1 MNRHTR
7 GALGALVLAAWGIAL
22 ATSAAAQP
30 PMTLTQQDYF
40 DIQQLNGRYVYAVD
54 ECTNS
59 GYDYADLYAADG
71 TFAVSQAWGDPGV
84 VFADGRE
91 ALARAAGGGKDG
103 CVPRQPTSPVFGIHH
118 IATNLVITPT
128 PTGAYGR
135 SMLLASGVGHD
146 PAAIEWQGGYE
157 DTYVKTAQGW
167 RIQSRVHVWI
177 GMETSVQYKTM
188 VAAGIRLPTRAPAA
202 LSTAPKTP

>member
-1 MNRHTR
+1 MNHRTR
-7 GALGALVLAAWGIAL
+7 APFVVALAAWGIAL
-22 ATSAAAQP
+22 AMSAAAAEP

-40 DIQQLNGRYVYAVD
+40 EIQQLNARYVYAVD

-59 GYDYADLYAADG
+59 GYDYAGLYTADG
-71 TFAVSQAWGDPGV
+71 TFGVSQAWGDPGV
-84 VFADGRE
+84 VFAQGRE

-103 CVPRQPTSPVFGIHH
+103 CVPRQPSSPVFGIHH

-128 PTGAYGR
+128 ATGAYGR
-135 SMLLASGVGHD
+135 SMLLATGVGHD

-157 DTYVKTAQGW
+157 DTYVKTAEGW

-188 VAAGIRLPTRAPAA
+188 IAAGIKLPTRTPAA
-202 LSTAPKTP
+202 PSTETKAP

>member
-1 MNRHTR
+1 MAQRTR
-7 GALGALVLAAWGIAL
+7 ALCALGSAAFGLAFATSGLAAD
-22 ATSAAAQP
+22 P
-30 PMTLTQQDYF
+30 PALTQQDYF
-40 DIQQLNGRYVYAVD
+40 EIQQLNNRYVYAVD

-59 GYDYADLYAADG
+59 GYDYADLYTADG
-71 TFAVSQAWGDPGV
+71 SFAVSQAWGDAGAV
-84 VFADGRE
+84 VAQGRE

-118 IATNLVITPT
+118 ISTNLVITPT
-128 PTGAYGR
+128 ATGAYGR

-146 PAAIEWQGGYE
+146 PTAIEWQGGYE
-157 DTYVKTAQGW
+157 DAYVKTAQGW

-188 VAAGIRLPTRAPAA
+188 VAAGIRFSTRTPAA
-202 LSTAPKTP
+202 SSTEPKAP

>member
-1 MNRHTR
+1 MNHHTR
-7 GALGALVLAAWGIAL
+7 APGALALAVWGIAL
-22 ATSAAAQP
+22 ATSAAAAEP

-40 DIQQLNGRYVYAVD
+40 EIQQLNSRYVYAVD

-59 GYDYADLYAADG
+59 GYDYADLYTADG
-71 TFAVSQAWGDPGV
+71 TFGVSQAWGDAGV
-84 VFADGRE
+84 VFAQGRE

-103 CVPRQPTSPVFGIHH
+103 CVPRPPSSPVFGIHH

-135 SMLLASGVGHD
+135 SMLLATGVGHD

-188 VAAGIRLPTRAPAA
+188 IAAGIKFPMRTP
-202 LSTAPKTP
+202 TAPSETKTP